1 MIVPLSLQITSTKS
15 KLITQ
20 GSEQVAGAFT
30 KIEVVQVK
38 VVKSCKSKFKS
49 PLAMENGPKF

>member
-1 MIVPLSLQITSTKS
+1 MIVPLSLQSTSTKS

-20 GSEQVAGAFT
+20 GSEQDEGAFT
-30 KIEVVQVK
+30 EIEVVQVK

-49 PLAMENGPKF
+49 PLAILNGPKF